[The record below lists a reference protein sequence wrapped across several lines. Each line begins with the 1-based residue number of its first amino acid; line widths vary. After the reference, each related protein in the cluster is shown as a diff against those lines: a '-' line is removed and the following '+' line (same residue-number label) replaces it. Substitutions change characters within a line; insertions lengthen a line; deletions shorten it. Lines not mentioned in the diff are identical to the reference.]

1 MRALNTKLL
10 TGFLREKTNR
20 EFMFQMSSMQ
30 NHTIGK
36 LKGEV
41 HRGLGRLLC
50 WPLFPQ
56 PTQHSWEAQRYCL
69 GNSLFLCSP
78 KNSSGGSEMVP
89 HTLFT
94 GNNAISLVSVVREW
108 TQLCK
113 WWTRFCCTF
122 SASRYETGIVYTHQ
136 WQWLFLARIT
146 SGNSGYSGVM
156 PEPFP
161 QSS

>member
-10 TGFLREKTNR
+10 TGFLREKTNI

-41 HRGLGRLLC
+41 HRGLGPLLC

-69 GNSLFLCSP
+69 GNLLFLCSP
-78 KNSSGGSEMVP
+78 KNSSGGSEKVP
-89 HTLFT
+89 HTVHRKQRYLFSEC
-94 GNNAISLVSVVREW
+94 GQRVNAALQMMHLLLQHLPCVQVRDWHRLCPSVTVV
-108 TQLCK
+108 LPGK
-113 WWTRFCCTF
+113 DYWW
-122 SASRYETGIVYTHQ
+122 EQ
-136 WQWLFLARIT
+136 WVQ
-146 SGNSGYSGVM
+146 
-156 PEPFP
+156 
-161 QSS
+161 